1 MLQLKDQFHDYLRC
15 NIGDGTTI
23 LFWYDYWTELNP
35 FFNMFGAF
43 GPRSLRI
50 PLNATVSQALT
61 RNRNWNIPPARSEL
75 AKTLQVILSSLEV
88 PRADKSS
95 DVYLWKHHTGGFRA
109 SFSSRV
115 TWEFLRI
122 PYPIVSWHTI
132 VWFKEE
138 IPRCSFITWTA
149 FLQRL
154 PTRDR
159 LISWGLTLPPSC
171 VLCNSANESHEH
183 LFFNSPF
190 AIATW
195 NCFCGRYMVFRP
207 TSLDSLGALCRR
219 MHSPHAQRGIVI
231 LKLLSQIIVY
241 SLWRE
246 RNAHIFRDKSM
257 TQEAFSRTIDHTIRD
272 RLLAPSLVSSS
283 FPSLFQLYFW
293 FFSPFS

>member
-1 MLQLKDQFHDYLRC
+1 MLQLKDKLHDYLRC
-15 NIGDGTTI
+15 NVGNGTTA
-23 LFWYDYWTELNP
+23 LFWYDYWTELGP
-35 FFNMFGAF
+35 LINMFGAS

-50 PLNATVSQALT
+50 PLNATVSRAV
-61 RNRNWNIPPARSEL
+61 RNGNWNIPPARSEL
-75 AKTLQVILSSLEV
+75 AETLQVILSTLEV
-88 PRADKSS
+88 PRADKGS
-95 DVYLWKHHTGGFRA
+95 DVDLWKHHTGGFGA

-122 PYPIVSWHTI
+122 PNPIVPWHTI
-132 VWFKEE
+132 VWFREE

-149 FLQRL
+149 FLRRL

-159 LISWGLTLPPSC
+159 LISWGLMLPPGC

-183 LFFNSPF
+183 LFFDFPF

-195 NCFCGRYMVFRP
+195 NCFCGRYMAFRP

-219 MHSPHAQRGIVI
+219 MHGPHAQRGIVI

-246 RNAHIFRDKSM
+246 RNARIFRDTSM
-257 TQEAFSRTIDHTIRD
+257 TQEAFSRTIDRTIRD

-283 FPSLFQLYFW
+283 FPSLLQLYFW
-293 FFSPFS
+293 FLSPFS

>member
-1 MLQLKDQFHDYLRC
+1 MLQLKDQLHDYLRC
-15 NIGDGTTI
+15 NIGDGTIT
-23 LFWYDYWTELNP
+23 LFWYNYWTELDP

-43 GPRSLRI
+43 GLRSLRI
-50 PLNATVSQALT
+50 PLNATVSQAV
-61 RNRNWNIPPARSEL
+61 RNRNWNIPPARSGL
-75 AKTLQVILSSLEV
+75 AETLQAILSSLEV
-88 PRADKSS
+88 PRADKCS

-122 PYPIVSWHTI
+122 PNPIVPWHTI
-132 VWFKEE
+132 VWFKEK

-159 LISWGLTLPPSC
+159 LISWGLTLPPGC
-171 VLCNSANESHEH
+171 H
-183 LFFNSPF
+183 LFFDCPF

-195 NCFCGRYMVFRP
+195 NYFCGRYMVFRP

-219 MHSPHAQRGIVI
+219 MHGPHAQRGIVI

-246 RNAHIFRDKSM
+246 RNARIFRDKSM
-257 TQEAFSRTIDHTIRD
+257 TQEAFSRTIDRTIRD

-283 FPSLFQLYFW
+283 FPSLLQLYFW
-293 FFSPFS
+293 FLSPFS